1 MKDHFLQFETLC
13 ASCEPVL
20 ELLLQTVRERRI
32 PDTALIRQ
40 GAELLDGIG
49 STVQAIRDE
58 LQSLS
63 GESSLPTTVA
73 AITEYV
79 KARSLSALRDRDQ
92 VRRLAEDTLRI
103 HSDDPYYA
111 QAFAPLAAQARTVL
125 DALRRTPEASL
136 PADPAVFELL
146 VTLCQ
151 ASQPL
156 SGSMLLRAEESGKNL
171 PRPVLIGLLNGK
183 YRLDAPTAESAS
195 VVTPV
200 SVIVPEPVVTP
211 EPVIPPAPAPIPEA
225 AAKPVP
231 DPVVAE
237 PETPVEPVRY
247 IHPIRPIQP
256 PRLPT
261 EQALEEV
268 FQETSPVMAR
278 LLDKLAFLGMMDTA
292 HLHAYLQ
299 RYPTDA
305 IDRAVSLLEL
315 RGYIATYAWQG
326 RAIICFTEQMKACL
340 QRRSLHETLRRL
352 MRGRPLLRILRTALQ
367 DMPQD
372 AFLQHLQR
380 VDLHHAF
387 ITALRKHP
395 DLLTL
400 LPASGFTEEAGFSM
414 TLRLDGMPD
423 QTLALIRSTML
434 AGAVPVR
441 DMGLIACA
449 DALPAMDGVTDE
461 CRFCLTPSGLH
472 QYRGGSWAF
481 IVA

>member
-20 ELLLQTVRERRI
+20 ELLLQTVRERRV

-40 GAELLDGIG
+40 GAELLDSFG

-58 LQSLS
+58 LPSLS
-63 GESSLPTTVA
+63 GESSLPPTVA

-151 ASQPL
+151 ASQSL

-183 YRLDAPTAESAS
+183 YRLDAPTAE
-195 VVTPV
+195 PL
-200 SVIVPEPVVTP
+200 
-211 EPVIPPAPAPIPEA
+211 PVIPPAPAPIPEA
-225 AAKPVP
+225 AAEPVP

-237 PETPVEPVRY
+237 PETPAEPVRY

-352 MRGRPLLRILRTALQ
+352 MRGRPLVRILRTALQ

-423 QTLALIRSTML
+423 QTLALTRSTML